1 MNATGEAL
9 LNHPHPCGHIVF
21 PYTNEAQ
28 FIEAVCLFTSAGLR
42 KGDSALLVMEQSHRE
57 PIRRQLRENGFDL
70 ADLESR
76 GQLIC
81 ETAEPLM
88 ATFIFD
94 GIIDE
99 DAFKDRIA
107 DLIERAKEASSTGQ
121 VRVSGEMVNLLWMES
136 PEATHRLEE
145 LWNEVIKLHS
155 VPLLCA
161 YALGGNR
168 PDVLPASLVAC
179 HSAAVV

>member
-42 KGDSALLVMEQSHRE
+42 KGDSALLVMEQSHCE
-57 PIRRQLRENGFDL
+57 PIRQQLQGNGFDL
-70 ADLESR
+70 AELESR

-81 ETAEPLM
+81 EAAEGLM
-88 ATFIFD
+88 ATFLFD
-94 GIIDE
+94 GIIE
-99 DAFKDRIA
+99 EHAFKSRIA
-107 DLIERAKEASSTGQ
+107 GLIERAKEASSTGQ
-121 VRVSGEMVNLLWMES
+121 VRVFGEMVNLLWVEN
-136 PEATHRLEE
+136 PGATHRLEE

-168 PDVLPASLVAC
+168 PAVLPASLVAC

>member
-1 MNATGEAL
+1 MNATGTAL

-28 FIEAVCLFTSAGLR
+28 FIEAVCLFTSAGLQ
-42 KGDSALLVMEQSHRE
+42 KGDSAVLVLERSHCE
-57 PIRRQLRENGFDL
+57 PIRQQLQENGFDL

-81 ETAEPLM
+81 ETAEALM

-94 GIIDE
+94 GIVDE
-99 DAFKDRIA
+99 DVFKSRIA
-107 DLIERAKEASSTGQ
+107 GLIRTAKEASSTGQ
-121 VRVSGEMVNLLWMES
+121 VRVFGEMVNLLWLEN
-136 PEATHRLEE
+136 PGATHRLEE
-145 LWNEVIKLHS
+145 LWNDVIKLHS

-161 YALGGNR
+161 YALGGSR

>member
-42 KGDSALLVMEQSHRE
+42 MGDSAVLVLERQHCE
-57 PIRRQLRENGFDL
+57 PIRQQLQQNGFDL
-70 ADLESR
+70 VDLESR

-81 ETAEPLM
+81 EAAEGLM

-99 DAFKDRIA
+99 NLFKSRIA
-107 DLIERAKEASSTGQ
+107 GLIQGAKAASSTGQ
-121 VRVSGEMVNLLWMES
+121 VRVFGEMVNLLWTEN
-136 PEATHRLEE
+136 PQATHRLEE
-145 LWNEVIKLHS
+145 LWNDVIKLHS

-168 PDVLPASLVAC
+168 PALLPASLVAC

>member
-28 FIEAVCLFTSAGLR
+28 FMEAVCLFTSAGLR
-42 KGDSALLVMEQSHRE
+42 KGDAALLVMEQHHCE
-57 PIRRQLRENGFDL
+57 PIRQQLQENRFDVRE
-70 ADLESR
+70 LESR

-81 ETAEPLM
+81 ETAEALTS
-88 ATFIFD
+88 TFIFD

-99 DAFKDRIA
+99 HAFKTRVGS
-107 DLIERAKEASSTGQ
+107 LIQKAKAASSTGQ
-121 VRVSGEMVNLLWMES
+121 VRVFGEIVNLLWMKN
-136 PEATHRLEE
+136 PKATHRLEE
-145 LWNEVIKLHS
+145 LWNDVIKLYS

-168 PDVLPASLVAC
+168 PDMLPASLVAC
-179 HSAAVV
+179 HSAALV

>member
-9 LNHPHPCGHIVF
+9 LNHPHCGHIVF

-42 KGDSALLVMEQSHRE
+42 KGDSALLVMEQDHCE
-57 PIRRQLRENGFDL
+57 PIRQQLQESGFDL
-70 ADLESR
+70 ADLEST

-81 ETAEPLM
+81 KAAEELM

-99 DAFKDRIA
+99 YVFKSRIA
-107 DLIERAKEASSTGQ
+107 GLIQTAKDASATGQ
-121 VRVSGEMVNLLWMES
+121 VRVFGEMVNLLWTEN
-136 PEATHRLEE
+136 PKATHRLEE
-145 LWNEVIKLHS
+145 LWNDVIKLHS

-168 PDVLPASLVAC
+168 PDMLPASLVAC
-179 HSAAVV
+179 HSAALV

>member
-42 KGDSALLVMEQSHRE
+42 KGDSALLVMEQSHCE
-57 PIRRQLRENGFDL
+57 PIRQQLRENGFDL
-70 ADLESR
+70 NDLESR

-81 ETAEPLM
+81 ETAETLM
-88 ATFIFD
+88 TTFMFD
-94 GIIDE
+94 GVVDE
-99 DAFKDRIA
+99 HAFKSRIA
-107 DLIERAKEASSTGQ
+107 GLIHTAKEASTTGQ
-121 VRVSGEMVNLLWMES
+121 VRVFGEIVNLLWMEN
-136 PEATHRLEE
+136 PRATHRLEE

>member
-42 KGDSALLVMEQSHRE
+42 KGDSAVLVLEQHHCG
-57 PIRRQLRENGFDL
+57 PIRRQLQENGFDM

-81 ETAEPLM
+81 EAAEALM

-99 DAFKDRIA
+99 YVFKSGIA
-107 DLIERAKEASSTGQ
+107 GLIKKAKDASSTGQ
-121 VRVSGEMVNLLWMES
+121 VRVFGEMVNLLWLENTD
-136 PEATHRLEE
+136 ATHRLEE
-145 LWNEVIKLHS
+145 LWNDVIKLHS
-155 VPLLCA
+155 VSLLCA
-161 YALGGNR
+161 YALGGSR
-168 PDVLPASLVAC
+168 PDMLPASLVAC
-179 HSAAVV
+179 HSGALV

>member
-42 KGDSALLVMEQSHRE
+42 NGDAVLLVMEQGHCE
-57 PIRRQLRENGFDL
+57 PIRQQLQESGFDL
-70 ADLESR
+70 ADLESK

-81 ETAEPLM
+81 EAAEELM

-99 DAFKDRIA
+99 YVFKSRIA
-107 DLIERAKEASSTGQ
+107 GLIQTAKEASSTGQ
-121 VRVSGEMVNLLWMES
+121 VRVFGEMVNLLWTEN
-136 PEATHRLEE
+136 PPATHRLEE
-145 LWNEVIKLHS
+145 LWNDVIKLHS

-161 YALGGNR
+161 YAMGGNR
-168 PDVLPASLVAC
+168 PAMLPASIVAC
-179 HSAAVV
+179 HSAALV